1 MRPLPDYWDR
11 LRSFPRHVFAAL
23 NDIAVAVARLDQHQR
38 ARLEDVASEMR
49 AARAQ
54 AEETARALGSRLQA
68 IESVLQHVPR
78 GLGDM
83 DGHVQALARVIALQT
98 GRLDH
103 MSVVMTEQARFLPS
117 WPWAPE
123 AAARVL
129 SLLSLLKPAA
139 VVGENRIRVGRDGD
153 GGYVMIDDFQG
164 IDGAVSLGVGDDVSW
179 DEQIAGC
186 GIDVWQFDPTVA
198 EPPAPHA
205 LFHFEPLRAA
215 GEDGE
220 GAVCLETI
228 LRTRLAG
235 RNGMKLLKI
244 DIEGDEWAVFNATS
258 QDVLATFKQIVCE
271 FHRLDRLGEEEFAGQ
286 VRATLEKLARTHFVY
301 HVHGNNC
308 GNFTNVGNVVVPETL
323 EVSFGLRSAY
333 RTGPNVLR
341 FPTEL
346 DRPNQPGRADLFL
359 GTFDYGEA

>member
-1 MRPLPDYWDR
+1 
-11 LRSFPRHVFAAL
+11 VFAAL
-23 NDIAVAVARLDQHQR
+23 NDIAAAVARLGEHQT
-38 ARLEDVASEMR
+38 ARFDSIASEMH
-49 AARAQ
+49 
-54 AEETARALGSRLQA
+54 ALGSRLQA
-68 IESVLQHVPR
+68 IEGSLAAIEAGLQQLPHVL
-78 GLGDM
+78 GGM

-103 MSVVMTEQARFLPS
+103 MSVVLTEQARFLPS

-123 AAARVL
+123 TAVRVL
-129 SLLSLLKPAA
+129 SLLSLLKPLG

-153 GGYVMIDDFQG
+153 GGYVMIDDFRD

-179 DEQIAGC
+179 DEQIANY
-186 GIDVWQFDPTVA
+186 GIEVWQFDPTVLG
-198 EPPAPHA
+198 PPAAHA

-215 GEDGE
+215 GQDGE
-220 GAVCLETI
+220 GAICLETI

-235 RNGMKLLKI
+235 RDGMTLLKI
-244 DIEGDEWAVFNATS
+244 DIEGDEWAVFNATNE
-258 QDVLATFKQIVCE
+258 DVLARFKQIVCE
-271 FHRLDRLGEEEFAGQ
+271 FHGLDRLGEEEFAGQ
-286 VRATLEKLARTHFVY
+286 VRATLEKLSRTHFVY

-333 RTGPNVLR
+333 RTGPNTLR

-346 DRPNQPGRADLFL
+346 DRPNQTGRADLFL
-359 GTFDYGEA
+359 GAFDYGET

>member
-1 MRPLPDYWDR
+1 
-11 LRSFPRHVFAAL
+11 
-23 NDIAVAVARLDQHQR
+23 
-38 ARLEDVASEMR
+38 
-49 AARAQ
+49 
-54 AEETARALGSRLQA
+54 
-68 IESVLQHVPR
+68 
-78 GLGDM
+78 M

-179 DEQIAGC
+179 DEQIAGS

-198 EPPAPHA
+198 GPPAPHA

-286 VRATLEKLARTHFVY
+286 VRATLEKLAHTHFVY
-301 HVHGNNC
+301 HVHGNNWEC
-308 GNFTNVGNVVVPETL
+308 GGPGNPRGFVRLAVCLPDGTECIEISDGAGPPQSAGAGRSVFGDVRLRRGLTEGRC
-323 EVSFGLRSAY
+323 SFLKKRTKRLLLLVLTGRSG
-333 RTGPNVLR
+333 TWP
-341 FPTEL
+341 
-346 DRPNQPGRADLFL
+346 DRWVRRRNKSLLLHAGRAPPLLQKGRLFSL
-359 GTFDYGEA
+359 AFCSKSAACRRSGSAQRAFG